1 MNLTNSQRTILEI
14 LATNIEHGMGR
25 GALVEILC
33 KTGPYK
39 MPIGTISSCLNRL
52 EAYGL
57 IDRPESP
64 GGHWMINGDG
74 MALLAGTA
82 DSTEKQAMD
91 EQDESPPIRRPLI
104 TNEKKREEKA
114 REDRYERATADRL
127 PERASEN
134 DPATEPE
141 PEPSFLESAAQTL
154 AAMAGPLEM
163 TVRPP
168 KPTPQPQA
176 DKLPWDVEQA
186 LWDARARL
194 SGKRGIPATTLYT
207 YHALVEALPEPLRR
221 ELQPITESL
230 ELRE

>member
-39 MPIGTISSCLNRL
+39 MPIGTISSCLNRI

-57 IDRPESP
+57 IDRPETP

-91 EQDESPPIRRPLI
+91 EQDETSSIGRPLI
-104 TNEKKREEKA
+104 TNEKKRQEKA
-114 REDRYERATADRL
+114 REDRYERATADTT
-127 PERASEN
+127 PQPDAE
-134 DPATEPE
+134 PPTEPE
-141 PEPSFLESAAQTL
+141 PSPLDSFSQILARYELAREVVAQ
-154 AAMAGPLEM
+154 
-163 TVRPP
+163 
-168 KPTPQPQA
+168 PTQA